1 MPIPI
6 LGALAGGAV
15 AGTIAKIVIT
25 FIIFRVI
32 KLLGI
37 VFITYFGITTV
48 FDYITNQVQ
57 GHFHNIPGSL
67 MDILQL
73 CGVDVALGMYFSTT
87 LGLAT
92 FKSLTSGFS
101 IARASLLGNMSPL

>member
-15 AGTIAKIVIT
+15 VGTIAKIVIT

-48 FDYITNQVQ
+48 FDYLTVQ
-57 GHFHNIPGSL
+57 SWTFCSSVVWML
-67 MDILQL
+67 RWVCMFQQYWVLQPSR
-73 CGVDVALGMYFSTT
+73 V
-87 LGLAT
+87 
-92 FKSLTSGFS
+92 
-101 IARASLLGNMSPL
+101 